1 LLIILFYK
9 YLTINLLNKCIL
21 KNLKIT
27 KIKNIYM
34 RKILEQIFKLSE
46 HDTTIKKELLAGLT
60 TFITMAYII
69 FVNPQIMS
77 LSGLDQ
83 GAIFV
88 GTCLAAALACIV
100 MGFFANWP
108 IGLAPGMGLNAFFT
122 YTVVGEMGYTWEV
135 ALGAVFLAGV
145 LFFIMSITRLRA
157 WMISSIPL
165 NLRVAMGAGVGLFIG
180 LIGLKNGGIIVG
192 NQATLLS
199 LGEFS
204 KIETLLAAI
213 GFLIIS
219 ILSVR
224 KITGAIIIG
233 ILMTTLIAYFAGLI
247 EFNGLVSYP
256 PDIAPT
262 FMKLDILGALNLGML
277 TIIMSFLFVNLFDTT
292 GTLLGVA
299 ARANLISNDE
309 KSDGL
314 NKALKADSSASIF
327 GTFFGCSP
335 VTSYVESSAGV
346 EAGGRTGLTSI
357 VVGLLFLFAMFLSP
371 LASIIPPYATAG
383 ALIYVAI
390 LMLSGMEKL
399 NWSSTAELLP
409 ALIIIVMIPLTFS
422 IADGIALGFLTY
434 IFLKIFNGEF
444 KNIASGAWFLT
455 LIFISKFIF
464 L

>member
-1 LLIILFYK
+1 MKQTLD
-9 YLTINLLNKCIL
+9 
-21 KNLKIT
+21 
-27 KIKNIYM
+27 
-34 RKILEQIFKLSE
+34 QIFKLQDN
-46 HDTTIKKELLAGLT
+46 HTTIKKEFLAGFT

-69 FVNPQIMS
+69 FVNPQIMA
-77 LSGLDQ
+77 LSGMDQ

-88 GTCLAAALACIV
+88 GTCLAAAIACFV

-122 YTVVGEMGYTWEV
+122 YTVVGEMGYSWEV

-165 NLRVAMGAGVGLFIG
+165 NLRIAMGAGVGLFIG

-204 KIETLLAAI
+204 QIETFLAAI

-224 KITGAIIIG
+224 KVTGAIIIG
-233 ILMTTLIAYFAGLI
+233 ILITTLIAYFVGLI
-247 EFNGLVSYP
+247 EFNGIVSYP
-256 PDIAPT
+256 PEIAPT

-299 ARANLISNDE
+299 TRANLISNDE

-409 ALIIIVMIPLTFS
+409 ALVIIVMIPLTFS

-434 IFLKIFNGEF
+434 VFLKIFNGEF
-444 KNIASGAWFLT
+444 RDIASGAWFLT

>member
-1 LLIILFYK
+1 MKQTLD
-9 YLTINLLNKCIL
+9 
-21 KNLKIT
+21 
-27 KIKNIYM
+27 
-34 RKILEQIFKLSE
+34 QIFKLQDN
-46 HDTTIKKELLAGLT
+46 HTTIKKEFLAGFT

-69 FVNPQIMS
+69 FVNPQIMA
-77 LSGLDQ
+77 LSGMDQ

-88 GTCLAAALACIV
+88 GTCLAAAIACFV

-122 YTVVGEMGYTWEV
+122 YTVVGEMGYSWEV

-165 NLRVAMGAGVGLFIG
+165 NLRIAMGAGVGLFIG

-204 KIETLLAAI
+204 QIETLLAAI

-224 KITGAIIIG
+224 KVTGAIIIG
-233 ILMTTLIAYFAGLI
+233 ILITTLIAYFVGLI
-247 EFNGLVSYP
+247 EFNGIVSYP
-256 PDIAPT
+256 PEIAPT

-299 ARANLISNDE
+299 TRANLISNDE

-409 ALIIIVMIPLTFS
+409 ALVIIVMIPLTFS

-434 IFLKIFNGEF
+434 VFLKIFNGEF
-444 KNIASGAWFLT
+444 RDIASGAWFLT

>member
-1 LLIILFYK
+1 MKQTLD
-9 YLTINLLNKCIL
+9 
-21 KNLKIT
+21 
-27 KIKNIYM
+27 
-34 RKILEQIFKLSE
+34 QIFKLQDN
-46 HDTTIKKELLAGLT
+46 HTTIKKEFLAGFT

-69 FVNPQIMS
+69 FVNPQIMA
-77 LSGLDQ
+77 LSGMDQ

-88 GTCLAAALACIV
+88 GTCLAAAIACFV

-122 YTVVGEMGYTWEV
+122 YTVVGEMGYSWEV

-145 LFFIMSITRLRA
+145 LFFIMSITSLRA
-157 WMISSIPL
+157 WMISSIPI
-165 NLRVAMGAGVGLFIG
+165 NLRIAMGAGVGLFIG

-204 KIETLLAAI
+204 QIETLLAAI

-224 KITGAIIIG
+224 KVTGAIIIG
-233 ILMTTLIAYFAGLI
+233 ILTTTLIAYFVGLI
-247 EFNGLVSYP
+247 EFNGIVSYP
-256 PDIAPT
+256 PEIAPT

-299 ARANLISNDE
+299 TRANLISNDE
-309 KSDGL
+309 QSDEL

-409 ALIIIVMIPLTFS
+409 ALVIIVMIPLTFS

-434 IFLKIFNGEF
+434 VFLKIFNGEYRD
-444 KNIASGAWFLT
+444 IASGAWFLT